1 MKTLFTFLLICW
13 SMVTF
18 TLTSSA
24 QVQPGY
30 SVIASSKA
38 QFLSDVWINGQLK
51 PQKAITLPKYTTTQ
65 RNNIASPAEAMFIY
79 NTTLDA
85 VQVYT
90 NGSWVS
96 TSTGGQ
102 ALWTLTSGNLAPPA
116 FTSLSIGDSLS
127 INIANEN
134 VYLSAF
140 AEDGDASFAVSNSSG
155 ATAAITYNNADGD
168 PITRLLLDSIE
179 LSISN
184 QGNKLQMGTFTLN
197 GLGYDVIGQATT
209 VIDGDWVGYYLN
221 GTIDGSAP
229 QNSTEFIN
237 SVTNQSIGTG
247 LTTEHISIGYTS
259 DVLNATAANSA
270 NLYIDTAGNMF
281 LNHFD
286 ETKITF
292 TDTNLLLRGKTAT
305 ATLNTN
311 GLIVPPFASEP
322 TGQNGAIYYNTV
334 SNKMRVY
341 EAGAWRDL

>member
-1 MKTLFTFLLICW
+1 
-13 SMVTF
+13 
-18 TLTSSA
+18 
-24 QVQPGY
+24 
-30 SVIASSKA
+30 
-38 QFLSDVWINGQLK
+38 
-51 PQKAITLPKYTTTQ
+51 
-65 RNNIASPAEAMFIY
+65 
-79 NTTLDA
+79 
-85 VQVYT
+85 
-90 NGSWVS
+90 
-96 TSTGGQ
+96 
-102 ALWTLTSGNLAPPA
+102 
-116 FTSLSIGDSLS
+116 
-127 INIANEN
+127 
-134 VYLSAF
+134 
-140 AEDGDASFAVSNSSG
+140 
-155 ATAAITYNNADGD
+155 
-168 PITRLLLDSIE
+168 
-179 LSISN
+179 
-184 QGNKLQMGTFTLN
+184 MGTFTLN